1 LKITVIT
8 VTFNAASTIEQ
19 TILSVLDQ
27 TYKNVEYIIIDGGST
42 DGTQKIIERYNSSL
56 GKFISEKDSG
66 LYNALNKGIRMS
78 GGDAIAFLHSDDF
91 YTGKNVLQDYANRF
105 QSENCDAVYADLYY
119 VDRNDTNRIVRKWKS
134 EKYREG
140 DFLKGWMPPHPTF
153 ICRKSIYDRFGLY
166 REDFNSAADYELM
179 LRFIQK
185 NKIKISYLPEF
196 VIKMRVGG
204 ESNKTVKNRVRA
216 NADDRR
222 AWKVNELKPG
232 ILTLFLKPLRKIKQ
246 FF

>member
-8 VTFNAASTIEQ
+8 ATFNAASTIEQ

-27 TYKNVEYIIIDGGST
+27 TYKNVEYIIVDGGST
-42 DGTQKIIERYNSSL
+42 DGTQKIIERYSSSL

-66 LYNALNKGIRMS
+66 LYNALNKGIKMS
-78 GGDAIAFLHSDDF
+78 SGDAIAFLHSDDF
-91 YTGKNVLQDYANRF
+91 YTGKNVLQDYVNKF
-105 QSENCDAVYADLYY
+105 QTEDCDAVYADLFY
-119 VDRNDTNRIVRKWKS
+119 VDKNDTSKIVRKWKS
-134 EKYREG
+134 EKYQEG

-153 ICRKSIYDRFGLY
+153 ICKKNIYDRLGLY

-185 NKIKISYLPEF
+185 NKIRISYLAEF

-216 NADDRR
+216 NSDDRR

-232 ILTLFLKPLRKIKQ
+232 FLTLFLKPLRKIKQ